1 MINLSS
7 SELLKIFAASHP
19 NKAKDTITDKDLL
32 NVEPHKQECI
42 DKLQKDLVS
51 IKKRIT
57 TLITVIMTSLIAV
70 VIGLASANKPIRL
83 VIGTVIVV
91 VILLMYICLIFDI
104 FACKRLKKM
113 IVNRQNDINSNHEI
127 YEGIEPLHCSSRWI
141 DLLKYIVLGIIG
153 IAVVVIVGSAC
164 SLD

>member
-1 MINLSS
+1 
-7 SELLKIFAASHP
+7 
-19 NKAKDTITDKDLL
+19 
-32 NVEPHKQECI
+32 
-42 DKLQKDLVS
+42 
-51 IKKRIT
+51 
-57 TLITVIMTSLIAV
+57 MTSLIAV

-153 IAVVVIVGSAC
+153 IAVVVIVVSAC